1 MVYIFLAGACLAA
14 VYFCMRFL
22 LLKRAVRQAAGELRV
37 ITAVL
42 EENRVV
48 KLAVPQRELEQL
60 LTEINRNLTEIRK
73 VKIRYG
79 KKERELLN
87 QIENISHDLR
97 TPLTAIIGF
106 LELIDRDSLDVEDR
120 ESLEVV
126 KKKALALKK
135 LTAQFYD
142 LSRLAA
148 EDYQLKLKKTDLGRI
163 LREAVLDS
171 YQELKLRNLNVNVDI
186 PDTPVF
192 VRGNEEALERIFQ
205 NLLQNA
211 GRYAV
216 SVFFVSL
223 TIESGNIFVRMVN
236 DTDMADQQDA
246 DSLFERFYTGDSARK
261 QGSTGLGLPIA
272 KHLAE
277 AMGGRLHAGLKEAE
291 EKNWLSL
298 SLEIPG
304 LKI

>member
-1 MVYIFLAGACLAA
+1 M
-14 VYFCMRFL
+14 
-22 LLKRAVRQAAGELRV
+22 
-37 ITAVL
+37 
-42 EENRVV
+42 
-48 KLAVPQRELEQL
+48 
-60 LTEINRNLTEIRK
+60 TEIRK
-73 VKIRYG
+73 ARIRYG

-106 LELIDRDSLDVEDR
+106 LDLIDRDSLDFEDR

-142 LSRLAA
+142 LSRLTA
-148 EDYQLKLKKTDLGRI
+148 EDYRLKLQKMDIGRI
-163 LREAVLDS
+163 LRETVIDS
-171 YQELKLRNLNVNVDI
+171 YQELKLKNLDVSVEIPDI
-186 PDTPVF
+186 PFF
-192 VRGNEEALERIFQ
+192 VRGDEEALERIFQ

-211 GRYAV
+211 GRYALSTF
-216 SVFFVSL
+216 SVCL
-223 TIESGNIFVRMVN
+223 TADQDKVLVQLKN
-236 DTDMADQQDA
+236 DTDMLDKQDA
-246 DSLFERFYTGDSARK
+246 ESLFERFYTGDRARK

-277 AMGGRLHAGLKEAE
+277 AMEGNLYVRLTAE
-291 EKNWLSL
+291 ESKNWLSL
-298 SLEIPG
+298 YLEIPR

>member
-1 MVYIFLAGACLAA
+1 MW
-14 VYFCMRFL
+14 
-22 LLKRAVRQAAGELRV
+22 LR
-37 ITAVL
+37 
-42 EENRVV
+42 R
-48 KLAVPQRELEQL
+48 
-60 LTEINRNLTEIRK
+60 
-73 VKIRYG
+73 
-79 KKERELLN
+79 
-87 QIENISHDLR
+87 
-97 TPLTAIIGF
+97 
-106 LELIDRDSLDVEDR
+106 
-120 ESLEVV
+120 
-126 KKKALALKK
+126 KALALKK